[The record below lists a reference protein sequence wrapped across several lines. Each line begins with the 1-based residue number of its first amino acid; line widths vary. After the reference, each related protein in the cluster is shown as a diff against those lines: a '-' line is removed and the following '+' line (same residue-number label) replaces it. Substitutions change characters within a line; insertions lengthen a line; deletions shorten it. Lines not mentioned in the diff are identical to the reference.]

1 MTQIKT
7 VTEAYLGMYQVINEE
22 MHPDIKTILDSE
34 SLPTHHVFKAVSKKI
49 SDLGKQGIDSGIED
63 GKPKKGSSR
72 AVYFPK
78 DHKEITVDG
87 TKTKTPTAIKIAFEG
102 QLDKHHGE
110 DTLLGQDQ
118 NRLESDHHINS
129 GYGVLSYDHEGHYK
143 TNHHGVLAPVFESH
157 SEGHHLEMGR
167 VEKYNAKDL
176 ANHTKNEDFPK
187 GLKHEQIYNSLNYE
201 HNQAHGGRNWSHT
214 QEPKDHD
221 KIIEHPYVSSM
232 ISMMHDSGMHPG
244 DLSPNNMGVYVHP
257 VTGHR
262 HPVIIDYGFSNDIAK
277 KYHKARMNMS
287 KKRGW

>member
-1 MTQIKT
+1 
-7 VTEAYLGMYQVINEE
+7 
-22 MHPDIKTILDSE
+22 
-34 SLPTHHVFKAVSKKI
+34 VSKKI

-118 NRLESDHHINS
+118 NSLESDHHINRS
-129 GYGVLSYDHEGHYK
+129 YGVLGWDHEGHYK

-187 GLKHEQIYNSLNYE
+187 GLTHHQIIDSMEHEHRS
-201 HNQAHGGRNWSHT
+201 AHGQHSY
-214 QEPKDHD
+214 EPKDHD
-221 KIIEHPYVSSM
+221 KIVEHPYVSNM

-244 DLSPNNMGVYVHP
+244 DLAPRNMGNWSSSSSY
-257 VTGHR
+257 
-262 HPVIIDYGFSNDIAK
+262 Y
-277 KYHKARMNMS
+277 
-287 KKRGW
+287 

>member
-1 MTQIKT
+1 M
-7 VTEAYLGMYQVINEE
+7 
-22 MHPDIKTILDSE
+22 
-34 SLPTHHVFKAVSKKI
+34 SKKI

-118 NRLESDHHINS
+118 NRLESDHHINRNYS
-129 GYGVLSYDHEGHYK
+129 VLSYDHEGHYK
-143 TNHHGVLAPVFESH
+143 TSHHGVLAPVFDSH

-187 GLKHEQIYNSLNYE
+187 GLTHHQIIDSMEHEHRS
-201 HNQAHGGRNWSHT
+201 AHGQHSY
-214 QEPKDHD
+214 EPKDHD
-221 KIIEHPYVSSM
+221 KIVEHPYVSNM

-244 DLSPNNMGVYVHP
+244 DLAPRNMGIYVHP

-277 KYHKARMNMS
+277 KYRKARHNMAFG
-287 KKRGW
+287 KNNW